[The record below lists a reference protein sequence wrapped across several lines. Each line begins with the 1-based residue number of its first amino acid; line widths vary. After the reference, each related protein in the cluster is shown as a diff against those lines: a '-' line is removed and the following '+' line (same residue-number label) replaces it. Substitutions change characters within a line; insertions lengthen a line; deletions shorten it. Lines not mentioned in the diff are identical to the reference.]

1 MAIDF
6 LRGPRWYAALAVA
19 GVILFIFWILMG
31 GGPNYVVQIDY
42 AWTGDLM
49 VGADVLVDG
58 VVVGKLE
65 PVGGR
70 PVHGFEVEKGTHEV
84 TLKGG
89 PCETHAKTVTLGPV
103 RTVVLMADLEERFSG
118 CIVFFR

>member
-6 LRGPRWYAALAVA
+6 LRGLRWYAAGAIVL
-19 GVILFIFWILMG
+19 VILFVLWVALG

-70 PVHGFEVEKGTHEV
+70 PVRGFEVEKGTHEV
-84 TLKGG
+84 TLRGG
-89 PCETHAKTVTLGPV
+89 PCETRPKAVTLGPSRV
-103 RTVVLMADLEERFSG
+103 AVLMADLEERFSG

>member
-6 LRGPRWYAALAVA
+6 LRGLRWYASLAIVFVMLFVLWVAL
-19 GVILFIFWILMG
+19 G
-31 GGPNYVVQIDY
+31 GGPHYVVQIDY
-42 AWTGDLM
+42 AWTGDMM
-49 VGADVLVDG
+49 VGADVMIDG
-58 VVVGKLE
+58 VAVGKLE

-70 PVHGFEVEKGTHEV
+70 PVRGFEVEKGTHEV

-89 PCETHAKTVTLGPV
+89 PCETHPDTVTLGPSRV
-103 RTVVLMADLEERFSG
+103 AVLMADLEERYTG